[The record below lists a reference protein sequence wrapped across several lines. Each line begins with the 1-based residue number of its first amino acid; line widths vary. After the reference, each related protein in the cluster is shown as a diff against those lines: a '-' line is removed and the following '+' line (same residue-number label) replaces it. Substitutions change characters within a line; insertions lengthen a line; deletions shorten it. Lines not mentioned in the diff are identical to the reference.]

1 MKNCGAKAHAMA
13 AAKDIP
19 KAMVRLCERA
29 PNLDVRD
36 KCLEL
41 TQEWATNLRRCPEFA
56 MAYSELKGRGYRFP
70 ALAPRSSPT
79 TSNASS
85 ARQHWSTNEGISE
98 EDRRAIAQA
107 IAEAECEAQEDEIR
121 QAEMQSEMRRR
132 MSEPQPRGP
141 ALSGIYA
148 GNIPTGLPVEVP
160 PHLASR
166 PSNHYVARI
175 AGVGSGDS
183 ELQRAIR
190 ESEAMAAEHAART
203 TATSAPV
210 TYTAADVE
218 KLKGDVAVARHSLE
232 MFTSVLDACV
242 ASTTPAPSDI
252 SRELATQCRAMHP
265 RLIELISNAEDE
277 GLLMS
282 AIELND
288 ALTRQIERFNLLVRA
303 ASGDAT
309 ACASLAPPT
318 PAPPTSTQTVD
329 DILSNLDG
337 LYSAP
342 FSGGAP
348 VSKSANPFGDAVPT
362 QAVQT
367 PVTYSMYAG
376 PSSFGNPFES
386 AAMTAPRSSGP
397 DFVPAMQTNPAF
409 SHGDDYYAPPQG
421 ARMARPMSGS
431 PASPGTS
438 PGMRGAPP
446 APGTSPSRGGLTPF
460 ADLASIAAF
469 RARRTSED
477 GGADGDAAAKI

>member
-1 MKNCGAKAHAMA
+1 
-13 AAKDIP
+13 
-19 KAMVRLCERA
+19 
-29 PNLDVRD
+29 
-36 KCLEL
+36 
-41 TQEWATNLRRCPEFA
+41 
-56 MAYSELKGRGYRFP
+56 
-70 ALAPRSSPT
+70 
-79 TSNASS
+79 
-85 ARQHWSTNEGISE
+85 
-98 EDRRAIAQA
+98 
-107 IAEAECEAQEDEIR
+107 
-121 QAEMQSEMRRR
+121 MQSEMRRR

-190 ESEAMAAEHAART
+190 DSEAMAAEHAART

-348 VSKSANPFGDAVPT
+348 VSNSANLFGDVVPT

-446 APGTSPSRGGLTPF
+446 EPGTSPSRGGLTPF